1 MAGKLFVFGNIGD
14 LSQLPKGGG
23 GQTSCRRVMQGF
35 QDAGLEISHLSRHF
49 AEWEGKLLHIIEVLL
64 FGVADLF
71 KLFLHLRK
79 ENPHRTLFFH
89 MTFSGPLLP
98 YEFIV
103 TKLVRW
109 MGFKSVMYLQG
120 GQFLHYYYKGGKS
133 YRKLF
138 AKVLNMQACVMFE
151 GKEGIDLV
159 RPFTSVPLSYFP
171 SYTFNK
177 DIPATPPKRP
187 ATPIR
192 LLFFGR
198 IDANKNI
205 DVIIRCFEE
214 LCKHRNDIHL
224 TIIGGPG
231 KSKDYVARIDQMII
245 KSPYH
250 THIKRHGLS
259 SFSFIK
265 EQMQTHHFFIFP
277 TSEPCEGHSNALSE
291 AMSQGLVPIVSDHNF
306 NRSIVGDDRLVVEDL
321 SPSSFAEK
329 VESILD
335 DGSFEAISCQMLERE
350 RSLYSYDAVNP
361 RVTQELKAL

>member
-1 MAGKLFVFGNIGD
+1 MARKLFVFGNIGD

-35 QDAGLEISHLSRHF
+35 QDAGLEIAHVSRHF
-49 AEWEGKLLHIIEVLL
+49 AEWEGKLLHVIEVLF
-64 FGVADLF
+64 FGVTDLF
-71 KLFLHLRK
+71 KIFFHLRK
-79 ENPHRTLFFH
+79 EDPHHTLFFH

-98 YEFIV
+98 YEYIV
-103 TKLVRW
+103 TKLVRM

-120 GQFLHYYYKGGKS
+120 GQFLHYYNKGGKR

-138 AKVLNMQACVMFE
+138 AKVLNMQATVMFE

-159 RPFTSVPLSYFP
+159 RPFTTVPLSYFP

-177 DIPATPPKRP
+177 DIPATLPKRP
-187 ATPIR
+187 TDTIR

-205 DVIIRCFEE
+205 DVVIRCFEK
-214 LCKHRNDIHL
+214 LCERHDNIWL

-231 KSKDYVARIDQMII
+231 NSKAYVSQIDQMIAQ
-245 KSPYH
+245 SPH
-250 THIKRHGLS
+250 HDHIERHGLS
-259 SFSFIK
+259 PFSFIK
-265 EQMQTHHFFIFP
+265 EKMQTHHFFIFP

-291 AMSQGLVPIVSDHNF
+291 AMSQGLIPIVSDHNF
-306 NRSIVGDDRLVVEDL
+306 NRSIVGDDHLVVKDL

-329 VESILD
+329 VEAILEE
-335 DGSFEAISCQMLERE
+335 GSYEAIASQMLERE
-350 RSLYSYDAVNP
+350 RALYSYEAVNP
-361 RVTQELKAL
+361 RITQELKVL